1 MWVEEAPFK
10 LPKTKRIF
18 SITSVK
24 GELFFVKPGTA
35 FNYSKKNKVFNKIK
49 SLLSLKNRV
58 DRVAISPCGRSSL
71 HLLKEFPL
79 LAYHENRGDPLL
91 VAFPVPKT
99 IHGRKKDD
107 SISAINAV
115 LPDARNESMTYAPVF
130 LPNNPFNGFLSKFAY
145 STFGSHVSGV
155 SICEDGHAIALAID
169 SQFWVWHQYPENV
182 LGVGIWTDLT
192 ANQRFVVTTHSNHPE
207 TINLNM
213 KYHGFHR
220 NKQTFTLNPVLAPNV
235 PQNYA
240 VSFQDIATF
249 DNPDEGIGVCCL
261 TAVLPPCRPYDR
273 IQLYISICYLDKGPN
288 PVFDRS
294 QLFLPIEEGYGGPC
308 IWWSVDC
315 RFAVIAV
322 SQSVIIVTRYL
333 EIIEILPLESV
344 FPGEEP
350 LVSSVA
356 WSCGGEFFLI
366 TSIQG
371 SISGISRDG
380 QSLRHMLCAL
390 EPFIDNPTPILAA
403 ADSKDPGLFVI
414 YSETKFRPLKI
425 DLEKIPRNLQTYIS
439 LPFPQKIACEYYEK
453 TVEAIKENGVSDPI
467 SLVRLLYLTD
477 LFRIFPYMSPLRY
490 LLFTLFEEGAKNSFD
505 GGNYNFTYFIIRC
518 ILRITDMD
526 VETYKLMMERLS
538 YADDKKHR
546 MLWQILDD
554 ELNKRDYVLNH
565 QYLDKRIT
573 VVDNFIDDENEEDKN
588 VLIKRIKP
596 YHGKDVLLVSPKN
609 EVDKDDD
616 IVPLIKFVKD
626 VIYNK
631 NVDDIKKV
639 ECDMNSFLNI
649 LIELGLFDCAMKVS
663 HHRTIILEPSQIF
676 AKIVD
681 IHKNDAASLYRAL
694 VSCIAA
700 SPEDENELRSVC
712 LKAIIDIL
720 KERIG
725 ESLPTK
731 GKFISSLVPLEEG
744 IDLYVPESI
753 EHFSDFAIIFEL
765 GLCSAG
771 YPACKNFFD
780 RKPNQTH
787 EYLRNSVR
795 TLFSLLWFI
804 HWRYI
809 AITETARIGHG
820 NDATLRLLAFP
831 DFVNTDTALQQI
843 DAAPKEDFTKEVY
856 MLYMGEG
863 TKMFEDD
870 QSFPDFAAELSV
882 KIDPR
887 TLSRISNATL
897 QFGVEEENEIPHSGL
912 LVAAIVSHIVPWLRC
927 AIPRALAG
935 FKCREVV
942 PEELLNF
949 EDLDLPAAP
958 PPKMEIDTKQDTEVL
973 PEKLDFEL
981 NESQSGSIIK
991 QPRTRKRRPKHDI
1004 TIDESDLYSSS
1015 LMPKKTKKKKK
1026 KKPTRPL
1033 LIDDLYKPPP
1043 PAPPYQQPPPP
1054 PPNYN
1059 QFYPYQHVQVPM
1071 YYISPEPQPE
1081 PEPANDAFL
1090 PIWDFNP
1097 NDFKNEE
1104 EQKIEEEEEEKP
1116 EPPKKEKNKK
1126 PPQKVNN
1133 FTSTSEVPKRES
1145 AETQVDPPPNP
1156 RPLVVLASRQ
1166 KQKKDEDTFD
1176 FSMSSSISEIEISEP
1191 IKRKIP
1197 VVNPFPLDDGLHK
1210 KVEMLLDEVRGRPDA
1225 PELPEMPRFVP
1236 PPIYE
1241 APKPTFKELDDIQIP
1256 ELQKKKEPEQDIRI
1270 SSVQITKTVIDQPIP
1285 DYEPDFRPP
1294 LQNRTQKQQQQQQ
1307 PQDNWRP
1314 PMTSVRKPGILGVQE
1329 ISPNQFRQMVSQQ
1342 KPHVKLAEID
1352 PQ

>member
-24 GELFFVKPGTA
+24 GEFFFVKPGTA
-35 FNYSKKNKVFNKIK
+35 FNYSKKYKNFNKIK
-49 SLLSLKNRV
+49 SLLPLKNRV

-71 HLLKEFPL
+71 HLLKEYPL
-79 LAYHENRGDPLL
+79 LAYHENKGDPTL

-99 IHGRKKDD
+99 IHGRKKDEGL
-107 SISAINAV
+107 SAIDAV
-115 LPDARNESMTYAPVF
+115 LPDAQGASMTFSPVF

-145 STFGSHVSGV
+145 STFGSHVTGV

-169 SQFWVWHQYPENV
+169 TQFWVWHQYPEDV

-192 ANQRFVVTTHSNHPE
+192 ANQRFIVTTHSNHPN
-207 TINLNM
+207 TVNYNM

-220 NKQTFTLNPVLAPNV
+220 NKQTFNLNPVLAPNV

-240 VSFQDIATF
+240 VTFQDIATF

-294 QLFLPIEEGYGGPC
+294 QLFLPIVEGYGGPC

-322 SQSVIIVTRYL
+322 SQSLIIVTRYL
-333 EIIEILPLESV
+333 EVIEILPLEDV

-356 WSCGGEFFLI
+356 WSCGSEFFLI

-371 SISGISRDG
+371 SISGVSRDG
-380 QSLRHMLCAL
+380 QSLRHMLCSL
-390 EPFIDNPTPILAA
+390 EPFIDQPVPILVA

-425 DLEKIPRNLQTYIS
+425 DVDKIPRNLQTYMS
-439 LPFPQKIACEYYEK
+439 LPFPQKSAVDYFDK
-453 TVEAIKENGVSDPI
+453 TVAAIKENGVSDPI
-467 SLVRLLYLTD
+467 SLVRLLYYTD

-490 LLFTLFEEGAKNSFD
+490 LLFTLFEEGARKSFD

-518 ILRITDMD
+518 IFRITDMD
-526 VETYKLMMERLS
+526 VDTYRLMMERLS
-538 YADDKKHR
+538 YSTDKKHR
-546 MLWQILDD
+546 LLLQILDD

-565 QYLDKRIT
+565 LYLDKRIT
-573 VVDNFIDDENEEDKN
+573 VVDHFIDDENEEDKD
-588 VLIKRIKP
+588 VLIKKVKP
-596 YHGKDVLLVSPKN
+596 YNGRDVDL
-609 EVDKDDD
+609 
-616 IVPLIKFVKD
+616 IPLIKFVKD

-631 NVDDIKKV
+631 NVDDLKTID
-639 ECDMNSFLNI
+639 CDMNPFLNV
-649 LIELGLFDCAMKVS
+649 LIELGLFECAMKVS

-744 IDLYVPESI
+744 LDLYVPESI
-753 EHFSDFAIIFEL
+753 DHFSDLAIIFEL

-771 YPACKNFFD
+771 YQACKNFFD

-787 EYLRNSVR
+787 EYLRDSVR

-809 AITETARIGHG
+809 AITETSRIGHG

-843 DAAPKEDFTKEVY
+843 DVAPKEDFSKEVY

-870 QSFPDFAAELSV
+870 QAFPDFAADLSV

-897 QFGVEEENEIPHSGL
+897 QFGVDEESEIPHSGL
-912 LVAAIVSHIVPWLRC
+912 LVSAIVSHIVPWLRC
-927 AIPRALAG
+927 GIPRALAG
-935 FKCREVV
+935 FKCRDDV
-942 PEELLNF
+942 PPELLNF

-958 PPKMEIDTKQDTEVL
+958 PPKMEIDTKQDTEIL

-981 NESQSGSIIK
+981 NESESGSIIK
-991 QPRTRKRRPKHDI
+991 PKIKKRKPKHDI
-1004 TIDESDLYSSS
+1004 TIDESDLYSSTI
-1015 LMPKKTKKKKK
+1015 LPKKPKKKKK
-1026 KKPTRPL
+1026 KKPLRPL
-1033 LIDDLYKPPP
+1033 LADPLYQPPP
-1043 PAPPYQQPPPP
+1043 PAPPYQPPVQPQPYP
-1054 PPNYN
+1054 Y
-1059 QFYPYQHVQVPM
+1059 YPYQHVQVPM
-1071 YYISPEPQPE
+1071 FYISPEPQPD

-1097 NDFKNEE
+1097 SDFKPEKDE
-1104 EQKIEEEEEEKP
+1104 KVKEEEEEKP
-1116 EPPKKEKNKK
+1116 EPPKKKPKKEK
-1126 PPQKVNN
+1126 PPKKVET
-1133 FTSTSEVPKRES
+1133 FTSTSEIPKRET

-1156 RPLVVLASRQ
+1156 RPLVVIKSQQRH
-1166 KQKKDEDTFD
+1166 KKDDDSFD
-1176 FSMSSSISEIEISEP
+1176 LSMSSSLSEIEISEP

-1197 VVNPFPLDDGLHK
+1197 IVNPFPLDDGLHK
-1210 KVEMLLDEVRGRPDA
+1210 KVEMLLDEVRGIPDS

-1256 ELQKKKEPEQDIRI
+1256 QPQKKPEPEEQNIQMN
-1270 SSVQITKTVIDQPIP
+1270 SLHVTKITIDQPPP
-1285 DYEPDFRPP
+1285 DYEPDFRPA
-1294 LQNRTQKQQQQQQ
+1294 LQNRRQQQQL
-1307 PQDNWRP
+1307 PPEDPWRP
-1314 PMTSVRKPGILGVQE
+1314 PMTSVRQPGILGVQE
-1329 ISPNQFRQMVSQQ
+1329 IFPNQFRQMVSQQ
-1342 KPHVKLAEID
+1342 KPHVRLAEID